1 MSPADSIVLSQ
12 RTDPRRRLLELMKAE
27 RADAEKR
34 FRNTRRS
41 EAALT
46 GKRIHLSKCT
56 KLWGRLAIFLNYFKK
71 PY

>member
-1 MSPADSIVLSQ
+1 
-12 RTDPRRRLLELMKAE
+12 MKAE

-46 GKRIHLSKCT
+46 GKRIHLSKCM